1 MRKKF
6 GIYITETRKERQMIQ
21 SELAEKIR
29 VTDKAVSRWERG
41 LGFPDINTLEPLA
54 EALGITLIELMKSEK
69 SGKTDM
75 CIDDASLAVA
85 DTIQIAEN
93 QKRKE
98 RQQEKQIIIVTAGIT
113 ALISVFILLID
124 QIGWSVE
131 NIVYTGT
138 GVVLPVMSI
147 LTFFCFSIISLFRWF
162 IGKSCTHTIVAAL
175 VSAGVLLVVFFCLFI
190 LAVFGFPGQS

>member
-1 MRKKF
+1 
-6 GIYITETRKERQMIQ
+6 
-21 SELAEKIR
+21 
-29 VTDKAVSRWERG
+29 
-41 LGFPDINTLEPLA
+41 
-54 EALGITLIELMKSEK
+54 
-69 SGKTDM
+69 M
-75 CIDDASLAVA
+75 CIDDASGIVV
-85 DTIQIAEN
+85 DTIEIAEN
-93 QKRKE
+93 QIRKD
-98 RQQEKQIIIVTAGIT
+98 RQQEKQIIIVTT
-113 ALISVFILLID
+113 LISVFILLID

-131 NIVYTGT
+131 NIWFTGT

>member
-1 MRKKF
+1 MDAKTF
-6 GIYITETRKERQMIQ
+6 GTFISKIRKENHMTQA
-21 SELAEKIR
+21 ELAEKIS

-98 RQQEKQIIIVTAGIT
+98 RQQEKQIIIVTT
-113 ALISVFILLID
+113 LISVFILLID

-131 NIVYTGT
+131 NIWFTGT
-138 GVVLPVMSI
+138 GVVLPVM
-147 LTFFCFSIISLFRWF
+147 
-162 IGKSCTHTIVAAL
+162 
-175 VSAGVLLVVFFCLFI
+175 FFCLFL
-190 LAVFGFPGQS
+190 LALFGFPGQN